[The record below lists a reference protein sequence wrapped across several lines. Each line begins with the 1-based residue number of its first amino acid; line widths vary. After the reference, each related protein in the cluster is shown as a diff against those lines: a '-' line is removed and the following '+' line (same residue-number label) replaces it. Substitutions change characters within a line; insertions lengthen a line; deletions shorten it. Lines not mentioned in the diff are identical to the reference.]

1 MKGQD
6 CGLELRCGSDENTVA
21 GKKIPAT
28 DIENKKENHTGCS
41 SALRLRHV
49 FNSVRVI
56 RSVSTTSKGASLGNF
71 TDAPRGTRATSP

>member
-28 DIENKKENHTGCS
+28 RYRE
-41 SALRLRHV
+41 
-49 FNSVRVI
+49 
-56 RSVSTTSKGASLGNF
+56 
-71 TDAPRGTRATSP
+71 